1 MTEPGKLKKTLKE
14 ASPIFTKDSKESMIV
29 NLGSEKRDLSLVNE
43 SFSSNNLDFSLNNI
57 SENVG
62 EPHLIKS
69 WSSYENQVD
78 SKEIKTKDHLSNG
91 SKKISSKNNS
101 FRLFSSTKNIKKLS
115 DSDNENHKKNQRK
128 LKNEKNLFQIKRV
141 LAILKNWDEVCKSIP
156 EPLQCA
162 FKEKIKNYAQRKI
175 FPNVFLE
182 TSPQNNFIEP
192 MFDEFQIFQ
201 IKNDTERETN
211 SFRNDWYEEKM
222 NFNDEKNKNLFW
234 ENENNFNFDDN
245 NFLDFEDDFRN
256 QEIPFPELEKD
267 YRT

>member
-1 MTEPGKLKKTLKE
+1 MIESGKFKKE
-14 ASPIFTKDSKESMIV
+14 ASPIFTKDSKQSMIV
-29 NLGSEKRDLSLVNE
+29 NLGSEKRELSLINE
-43 SFSSNNLDFSLNNI
+43 SFSSNNFDFSLNNI

-69 WSSYENQVD
+69 CSSYENQVD
-78 SKEIKTKDHLSNG
+78 LQERKKKDYLSNS
-91 SKKISSKNNS
+91 SKKVSSKNNS
-101 FRLFSSTKNIKKLS
+101 FRIFGSTKNIKKLS
-115 DSDNENHKKNQRK
+115 DSDNENHKKNQKK

-141 LAILKNWDEVCKSIP
+141 LAILKNWDEVCKTIP

-182 TSPQNNFIEP
+182 NSPQNHFMEP
-192 MFDEFQIFQ
+192 IFDEFQIYPLT
-201 IKNDTERETN
+201 NGVERGTN
-211 SFRNDWYEEKM
+211 SFNNKWDDENM

-234 ENENNFNFDDN
+234 ENENNFNFEDN
-245 NFLDFEDDFRN
+245 NFLEFEDEFRN

-267 YRT
+267 YRA